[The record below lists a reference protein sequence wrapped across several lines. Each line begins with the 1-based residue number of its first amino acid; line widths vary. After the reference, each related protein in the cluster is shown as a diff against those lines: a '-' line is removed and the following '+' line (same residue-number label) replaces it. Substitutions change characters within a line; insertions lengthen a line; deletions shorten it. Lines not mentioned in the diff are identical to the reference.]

1 MLISHYLEGVKADLE
16 GLSSLGGDQF
26 AEFATRMIE
35 AAGPALRTRLLEC
48 LDVVV
53 AEHNSASGRQDL
65 EVQVA
70 GDEISLRR
78 SVRDD
83 DVSTPPGEL
92 TARIALRLPEDL
104 KEKIEELAQQHGAS
118 TNGWIIRALS
128 KDASDT
134 SQRAI
139 RRVGRQ
145 MRGTG
150 MS

>member
-1 MLISHYLEGVKADLE
+1 MLISHYLEGVKGDLE
-16 GLSSLGGDQF
+16 GLGNLGGDEFSQF
-26 AEFATRMIE
+26 AARLIE

-53 AEHNSASGRQDL
+53 AEHNSIAGRQDL
-65 EVQVA
+65 EVQVT
-70 GDEISLRR
+70 GDEITLRR
-78 SVRDD
+78 V
-83 DVSTPPGEL
+83 VSEEGATAPPGEL
-92 TARIALRLPEDL
+92 TARIALRLPEEL

-128 KDASDT
+128 KDASDS
-134 SQRAI
+134 SQRDM

-150 MS
+150 KS